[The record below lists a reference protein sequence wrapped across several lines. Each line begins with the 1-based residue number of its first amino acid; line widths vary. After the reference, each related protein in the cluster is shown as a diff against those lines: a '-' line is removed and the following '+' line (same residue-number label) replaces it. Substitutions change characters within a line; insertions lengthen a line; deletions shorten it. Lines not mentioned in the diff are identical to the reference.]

1 MNTSVLVTP
10 VLCDHFPVSNEPRD
24 GPHIGVVAKACE
36 KRVPRAESFVD
47 TARIA
52 HTLAA
57 VWSSVIITSMLGLR
71 TSAPRLFLFLR
82 TIPSEGAATRA
93 RQTNGVPT
101 RTHQK
106 PTESFSRES
115 LPLLAHPTC
124 PGPRVAA
131 AAEFTL
137 HKITAVRTSWNA
149 VRAKSGREPV
159 LECRISRVVAML
171 RLATSCYISVQRTVL
186 IAVVSAVDPLAR
198 RSELWVNRGRSGSAC
213 GGVEI
218 PIRRWVNIIDH
229 RYSPLFRPRSG
240 ATMPPYGVCRCV
252 RWVTCYLEL
261 PRILIFHALG

>member
-10 VLCDHFPVSNEPRD
+10 VLCDHFPVSIEPRD

-115 LPLLAHPTC
+115 LPLLS
-124 PGPRVAA
+124 
-131 AAEFTL
+131 
-137 HKITAVRTSWNA
+137 TSYM
-149 VRAKSGREPV
+149 
-159 LECRISRVVAML
+159 SR
-171 RLATSCYISVQRTVL
+171 
-186 IAVVSAVDPLAR
+186 SA
-198 RSELWVNRGRSGSAC
+198 SRGRC
-213 GGVEI
+213 GV
-218 PIRRWVNIIDH
+218 
-229 RYSPLFRPRSG
+229 
-240 ATMPPYGVCRCV
+240 
-252 RWVTCYLEL
+252 
-261 PRILIFHALG
+261 HAA